1 MTHFALALACAGSAA
16 LCSAIFLWCHG
27 RKAISAISICA
38 AVVATAAGLTASP
51 QGAAPAVFV
60 SVVIL
65 AFAIGSWRQE
75 MMDDFTE
82 REDQG
87 MPPLMKRGSPYVR
100 GLFDMVWVI
109 RYYRR
114 TRKSPLG

>member
-1 MTHFALALACAGSAA
+1 MTLFALAPACAGSAA
-16 LCSAIFLWCHG
+16 LCAAIFLWCRGH
-27 RKAISAISICA
+27 KAISAISICA
-38 AVVATAAGLTASP
+38 AVVATAAGLVVSP

-65 AFAIGSWRQE
+65 GFTIDSWRQE
-75 MMDDFTE
+75 MTNDFTE
-82 REDQG
+82 REDKG

-100 GLFDMVWVI
+100 GLFDIVWVI

-114 TRKSPLG
+114 MRKSPLG